1 MSSVRRADRVAREI
15 QAELSR
21 LSQRELK
28 DPRVRDVTFT
38 RVELSED
45 LREARVFFVPLG
57 AIGAT
62 DRIGELEK
70 GLRGATP
77 FLQRKIGRNLRLR
90 FTPRLSF
97 RYDVGVDN
105 LVGIHDL
112 MQGLNQDRASEAP
125 PPAPGAETGEAR
137 GEVEDSDGPA

>member
-21 LSQRELK
+21 LAQRELK
-28 DPRVRDVTFT
+28 DPRVQDVTFT
-38 RVELSED
+38 RVELSAD
-45 LREARVFFVPLG
+45 LREARIFFVPLG
-57 AIGAT
+57 AIGESE
-62 DRIGELEK
+62 RIAELES
-70 GLRGATP
+70 GLRGASA
-77 FLQRKIGRNLRLR
+77 FLQRKLGRNLRLR

-112 MQGLNQDRASEAP
+112 MQGLNRDADHTGP
-125 PPAPGAETGEAR
+125 PPPGPMEMDEGR
-137 GEVEDSDGPA
+137 PDVEDSDGSS

>member
-21 LSQRELK
+21 LAQRELK
-28 DPRVRDVTFT
+28 DPRVQDVTFT

-57 AIGAT
+57 AIGEAE
-62 DRIGELEK
+62 RIGELEK
-70 GLRGATP
+70 GLRGAAP
-77 FLQRKIGRNLRLR
+77 FLQRKVGRNLRLR

-112 MQGLNQDRASEAP
+112 MQGLDREPAAKPAAVAVEA
-125 PPAPGAETGEAR
+125 GDDGTDL
-137 GEVEDSDGPA
+137 EDTDGTA

>member
-1 MSSVRRADRVAREI
+1 MATVRRADRVAREI

-21 LSQRELK
+21 LAQREIK
-28 DPRVRDVTFT
+28 DPRVQQVTFT

-57 AIGAT
+57 AIGE
-62 DRIGELEK
+62 DERIAQLEQ
-70 GLRGATP
+70 GLRGASA
-77 FLQRKIGRNLRLR
+77 FLQRKLGRNLRLR
-90 FTPRLSF
+90 FTPRLQF

-112 MQGLNQDRASEAP
+112 MRGV
-125 PPAPGAETGEAR
+125 GAEVPAGIGEGPPDNATTDE
-137 GEVEDSDGPA
+137 GSDGTT

>member
-1 MSSVRRADRVAREI
+1 VAREI

-21 LSQRELK
+21 LAQREIK
-28 DPRVRDVTFT
+28 DPRVQDVTFT
-38 RVELSED
+38 RVELSAD

-57 AIGAT
+57 AVGES
-62 DRIGELEK
+62 DRIGELEQ
-70 GLRGATP
+70 GLRGATN
-77 FLQRKIGRNLRLR
+77 FLQRKLGRNLRLR

-112 MQGLNQDRASEAP
+112 MSTLDMDPKGGATPQVAELEPNPAS
-125 PPAPGAETGEAR
+125 GE
-137 GEVEDSDGPA
+137 GEGSNGSP

>member
-1 MSSVRRADRVAREI
+1 MSTIRRADRVAREI

-21 LSQRELK
+21 LAQRELK
-28 DPRVRDVTFT
+28 DPRVQDVTFT

-57 AIGAT
+57 GIGET
-62 DRIGELEK
+62 DRITALEK
-70 GLRGATP
+70 GLRGATA
-77 FLQRKIGRNLRLR
+77 FLQRKLGRNLRLR

-112 MQGLNQDRASEAP
+112 MQGLNQDPVGEAP
-125 PPAPGAETGEAR
+125 PPPGAEMREPGV
-137 GEVEDSDGPA
+137 EVEDSDGPA

>member
-1 MSSVRRADRVAREI
+1 MATVRRADRVAREI

-21 LSQRELK
+21 LAQREIK
-28 DPRVRDVTFT
+28 DPRVQQVTFT

-57 AIGAT
+57 AIGE
-62 DRIGELEK
+62 DERIAQLEQ
-70 GLRGATP
+70 GLRGASA
-77 FLQRKIGRNLRLR
+77 FLQRKLGRNLRLR
-90 FTPRLSF
+90 FTPRLQF

-112 MQGLNQDRASEAP
+112 MRGG
-125 PPAPGAETGEAR
+125 GAEGPAGIGEGPPDNATTDE
-137 GEVEDSDGPA
+137 GSDGTT